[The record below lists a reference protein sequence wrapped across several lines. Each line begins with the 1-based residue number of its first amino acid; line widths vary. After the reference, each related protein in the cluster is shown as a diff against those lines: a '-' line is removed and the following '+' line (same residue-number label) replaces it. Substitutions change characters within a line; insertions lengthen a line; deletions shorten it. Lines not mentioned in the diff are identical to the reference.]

1 MTDYVRSRIAGAL
14 MSLQQRM
21 KGFLSCDPSGMI
33 SKVDPSPTF
42 GLKGQESNHDY

>member
-1 MTDYVRSRIAGAL
+1 MMDHVRSGIAEAL

-21 KGFLSCDPSGMI
+21 KGFLSCDPSGMV
-33 SKVDPSPTF
+33 SKVSSSLTF